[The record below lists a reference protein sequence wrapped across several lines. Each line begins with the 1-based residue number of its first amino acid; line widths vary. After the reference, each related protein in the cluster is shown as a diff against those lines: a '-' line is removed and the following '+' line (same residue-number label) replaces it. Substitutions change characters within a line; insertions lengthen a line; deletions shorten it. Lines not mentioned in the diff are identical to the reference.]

1 MKRVLCAL
9 LAAVICCGM
18 LVGCGSDSE
27 EVRKLKEENKKLQE
41 ELEQLKNK
49 TDKKAVETEKEEL
62 DVMEL
67 DEPYEVS
74 TELGTYKITIHGAY
88 LTDWYSGND
97 GKSVIA
103 LKYEVENID
112 FKSPESISGQNGC
125 LVDETAFKVSDENG
139 YMLNNWGATHSSYGY
154 PEIVEPGFKAMYE
167 LPYIV
172 DEVPASI
179 NVVFYR
185 TTGDV
190 AKITIPIE

>member
-1 MKRVLCAL
+1 MKKVLCVL
-9 LAAVICCGM
+9 LTAVICCGV

-27 EVRKLKEENKKLQE
+27 EVAGLKEENKKLQE
-41 ELEQLKNK
+41 ELDQLKNK
-49 TDKKAVETEKEEL
+49 ANQETEKEEL
-62 DVMEL
+62 DIMKL
-67 DEPYEVS
+67 NEPYEVK
-74 TELGTYKITIHGAY
+74 TEQGTYKITIHGAY
-88 LTDWYSGND
+88 LTDWYSGKD

-112 FKSPESISGQNGC
+112 FKSPESVSGQNGC

-154 PEIVEPGFKAMYE
+154 PKIVEPGFKAMEE

-185 TTGDV
+185 TSGDV
-190 AKITIPIE
+190 AKITIPVE